1 MPITRPLYG
10 FVEMTSFTTIIILL
24 TVKIICSAAVYV
36 GIVTTTALDGT
47 TYGTVILERIF
58 LFLGVYNAI
67 SGIIATVFTTG
78 SHIHRRFID
87 DDVTIGEVYD
97 LAHVML
103 NLDSEPPSTW
113 NNMGYWSPPVD
124 SSTVLDFKLAAKS
137 LATKLSD
144 AARLNPA
151 DTIIDVGIGCGDQSV
166 LYSRLVSKYI
176 GITSLQAHSDLAYTA
191 LKKRGLLGNTRILTL
206 DASDPLTTWPMDVL
220 NSTIVD
226 GRVNKILALDCLYHF
241 QPSRKKFF
249 KFVNGALECA
259 FENRRQSGDGG
270 EVCFAAEDL
279 LAGRELNFSQ
289 WLRLRVI
296 CALARTPFKNFIS
309 IQDYMTLLE
318 DSGFT
323 RERGWNVQFED
334 ISDHVF
340 PGLTNFIEIR
350 GSGRDAI
357 GKYLRFERFSVFAK
371 VLRWWQDDGVVKA
384 YIVTLQ
390 KGNGM

>member
-1 MPITRPLYG
+1 MA
-10 FVEMTSFTTIIILL
+10 SFRTTIILL
-24 TVKIICSAAVYV
+24 TVKIISSAAVFFC
-36 GIVTTTALDGT
+36 ITSALDGA
-47 TYGTVILERIF
+47 TYSIVILERIL
-58 LFLGVYNAI
+58 LFLGVYIAI
-67 SGIIATVFTTG
+67 SGIIATVFMAG
-78 SHIHRRFID
+78 RHIRRRLID
-87 DDVTIGEVYD
+87 DAVTIGEVYD

-113 NNMGYWSPPVD
+113 NNMGYWSSPVD
-124 SSTVLDFKLAAKS
+124 SSTVSDFKLAAES

-151 DTIIDVGIGCGDQSV
+151 DSMIDVGIGCGDQSV

-176 GITSLQAHSDLAYTA
+176 GITSLQAHCDLAYTA
-191 LKKRGLLGNTRILTL
+191 LKNRGLLANARILAL
-206 DASDPLTTWPMDVL
+206 DASDPLTTWPTEIL
-220 NSTIVD
+220 NTTIVD

-259 FENRRQSGDGG
+259 FEKRMQSGDGG

-279 LAGRELNFSQ
+279 LVGRELNFSQ

-309 IQDYMTLLE
+309 IQEYMRLLE

-334 ISDHVF
+334 ISGHVF
-340 PGLTNFIEIR
+340 PGLTNFIETR
-350 GSGRDAI
+350 GSGRDGI
-357 GKYLRFERFSVFAK
+357 GKYLRFERFTVFGK
-371 VLRWWQDDGVVKA
+371 VVRWWQEDGVVKA
-384 YIVTLQ
+384 YIVTVQ